1 MRKKYIVILCISLA
15 VLILCGAAVIKH
27 AADSRRAARQYEELA
42 GEIVSPADPEPSGY
56 SPQTVPETVPADPS
70 GPEAPDG
77 EQKAD
82 DAQAA
87 PYVSPVDFDA
97 LWEINPDVI
106 GWITVP
112 GTDIDFPI
120 LMSADDNGYYLTH
133 DIYGEEII
141 SASIFIENYNSPDFS
156 DFNTVVYG
164 HNMNDGNMF
173 GQLHR
178 FEDPDFFAENRTF
191 TVYLPDREFSCRIFS
206 ARFVGDE
213 HILSVCRNGD
223 RESCEEYIAGIFG
236 DSSGDAN
243 TDRSGLVT
251 ADDRIVT
258 LSTCDR
264 YNASRRY
271 VVHGV
276 VMP

>member
-1 MRKKYIVILCISLA
+1 MRKKYIVILCVSLA
-15 VLILCGAAVIKH
+15 VLIVCGAVLIKH

-42 GEIVSPADPEPSGY
+42 GEIISPAVSGPDGPAQEPVS
-56 SPQTVPETVPADPS
+56 ETVPDLPEETPVPGSDP
-70 GPEAPDG
+70 
-77 EQKAD
+77 
-82 DAQAA
+82 AQGITDEL
-87 PYVSPVDFDA
+87 YVSPVDFNA
-97 LWEINPDVI
+97 LLEINPDVI

-120 LMSADDNGYYLTH
+120 LMSTDDNGYYLTH

-141 SASIFIENYNSPDFS
+141 SASIFIENYNRPDFS

-164 HNMNDGNMF
+164 HNMNDGSMF

-191 TVYLPDREFSCRIFS
+191 TVYLPDREINCRIFS

-213 HILSVCRNGD
+213 HILSVCKNGD
-223 RESCEEYIAGIFG
+223 RESCEAYIAGIFG

-276 VMP
+276 ILP

>member
-1 MRKKYIVILCISLA
+1 MRKKYTAILCISLA
-15 VLILCGAAVIKH
+15 VLIVCGAFIIKN
-27 AADSRRAARQYEELA
+27 AADSRRAARQYEELSA
-42 GEIVSPADPEPSGY
+42 EYAASSEPAPAVPAAETGQAEAPEKADETPG
-56 SPQTVPETVPADPS
+56 PGPGPKPETAEED
-70 GPEAPDG
+70 
-77 EQKAD
+77 
-82 DAQAA
+82 
-87 PYVSPVDFDA
+87 PYVSPVDFES

-120 LMSADDNGYYLTH
+120 LMSRDDNGWYLTH
-133 DIYGEEII
+133 DIYGEELV
-141 SASIFIENYNSPDFS
+141 SASIFIENYNRPDFS

-164 HNMNDGNMF
+164 HNMNDGSMF

-191 TVYLPDREFSCRIFS
+191 TVYLPDRELTCRIFS

-223 RESCEEYIAGIFG
+223 RESCEAYLKDIFG
-236 DSSGDAN
+236 DREENAN
-243 TDRSGLVT
+243 TDRSSPVT
-251 ADDRIVT
+251 PDDRIVT

-264 YNASRRY
+264 YNADRRY
-271 VVHGV
+271 VIYGAAY
-276 VMP
+276 